1 MAKLTK
7 EQERLHREASRL
19 VKLKRDLTEEERET
33 VLNHWQESS
42 TTSNSLDGA
51 FFTPEDL
58 ALELRLEVA
67 GRRIIDLCAGIG
79 RLAWALRDKWSREW
93 EKLPPRELVC
103 VEKNPAYVE
112 VGRKAVPEARWIC
125 ADIFNLDPAT
135 LGRFD
140 YAVSNPPFGRVNRTG
155 NGPRYRGPNFEFHA
169 IDVAS
174 TLARKGVFLVL
185 QTSAPFKIAHASRGH
200 EEQHSAAYERFHR
213 ETGFTMSSRVGIDT
227 SAFEDQW
234 RGVSPRTEV
243 VYIDFE
249 DAEEGLLPVPAP
261 RSVLTPPPFV
271 APEPTKT
278 KYEYEEAALF

>member
-19 VKLKRDLTEEERET
+19 VKLDRELTEEERET
-33 VLNHWQESS
+33 VLTHWQESS

-58 ALELRLEVA
+58 ALELRLEVC
-67 GRRIIDLCAGIG
+67 GQRIIDLCAGIG
-79 RLAWALRDKWSREW
+79 RLAWALRDEWSRGW

-103 VEKNPAYVE
+103 VEKNPRYVE
-112 VGRKAVPEARWIC
+112 VGRKVVPEARWIC
-125 ADIFNLDPAT
+125 ADIFTLDPAT

-140 YAVSNPPFGRVNRTG
+140 YAVANPPFGRVERTG

-174 TLARKGVFLVL
+174 TVARKGVFIVP
-185 QTSAPFKIAHASRGH
+185 QMSSPFKASGVPCY
-200 EEQHSAAYERFHR
+200 EEQHSTAYERFHR
-213 ETGFTMSSRVGIDT
+213 ETGFTLCSRVGIDT
-227 SAFEDQW
+227 SAYADGW

-243 VYIDFE
+243 VFADFE

-261 RSVLTPPPFV
+261 RSVSTPRAAVPK
-271 APEPTKT
+271 PTAAT
-278 KYEYEEAALF
+278 YEYVEAALF